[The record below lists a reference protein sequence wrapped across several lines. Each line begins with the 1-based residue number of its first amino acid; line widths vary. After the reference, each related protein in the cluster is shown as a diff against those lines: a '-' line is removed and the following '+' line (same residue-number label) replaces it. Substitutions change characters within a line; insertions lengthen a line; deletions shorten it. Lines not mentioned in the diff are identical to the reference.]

1 MRNPTK
7 DCVTP
12 QCIDLKLKINGDTEE
27 IFNIESALAKVDT
40 DDPYEMLEPLF
51 DIKLHF
57 EDEVTTDDKDE
68 QESLL
73 IIGRGTYMKFDS
85 KSGIAQQIFIMN

>member
-1 MRNPTK
+1 MSNTG
-7 DCVTP
+7 
-12 QCIDLKLKINGDTEE
+12 DLDFL
-27 IFNIESALAKVDT
+27 
-40 DDPYEMLEPLF
+40 DPYF

-57 EDEVTTDDKDE
+57 EDEVITDDKDE

-85 KSGIAQQIFIMN
+85 KSSIAQQIFIINRPVETWDYPNSYLFVTFSI

>member
-1 MRNPTK
+1 MAK
-7 DCVTP
+7 
-12 QCIDLKLKINGDTEE
+12 IDAIRYKRQIL
-27 IFNIESALAKVDT
+27 
-40 DDPYEMLEPLF
+40 DPYF

-73 IIGRGTYMKFDS
+73 IIGRGTYMEFDS
-85 KSGIAQQIFIMN
+85 KSGIAQQIFIMNWPVETWDYPNSHLFVTFSI

>member
-1 MRNPTK
+1 M
-7 DCVTP
+7 
-12 QCIDLKLKINGDTEE
+12 
-27 IFNIESALAKVDT
+27 AKVDAPF
-40 DDPYEMLEPLF
+40 DKGSMLDPYF

-85 KSGIAQQIFIMN
+85 KSSIAQQIFIMNGPVETWDYPNSHLFLTFSI

>member
-1 MRNPTK
+1 MAK
-7 DCVTP
+7 
-12 QCIDLKLKINGDTEE
+12 IDATFDKKQML
-27 IFNIESALAKVDT
+27 
-40 DDPYEMLEPLF
+40 DPYF

-73 IIGRGTYMKFDS
+73 IIGRGTYMEFDS
-85 KSGIAQQIFIMN
+85 KSGIAQQIFIMNWPVETWDYPNSYLFVTFSI